1 LIGHTTG
8 HFKKSLVITSAI
20 LSSNMSI
27 GSVKYIITLK
37 LFALH
42 THLQVS
48 KPTSCF
54 MKSEAEIVK
63 YGGCIVFVLLLTV
76 TSLPA
81 QSGRGPKLPG
91 FPADSLDRSSFYA
104 WRSANID
111 RMPILKPDLSKV
123 IPMPQLKMERAP
135 RSRMPVYPKPIPR
148 LRFELLN
155 SNKGNP

>member
-1 LIGHTTG
+1 
-8 HFKKSLVITSAI
+8 
-20 LSSNMSI
+20 
-27 GSVKYIITLK
+27 
-37 LFALH
+37 
-42 THLQVS
+42 
-48 KPTSCF
+48 
-54 MKSEAEIVK
+54 MKSGIEVVR
-63 YGGCIVFVLLLTV
+63 YGVAVAFTLLLTV
-76 TSLPA
+76 TSLSA

-123 IPMPQLKMERAP
+123 IPMPQLKMERVP
-135 RSRMPVYPKPIPR
+135 PSRMPVYPKPIPR